1 MTDKTT
7 FPAESRPPD
16 VNRPDVVAEVTE
28 AFEAYEAALMS
39 NDVATLDALF
49 WRDPRTV
56 RFGADG
62 PAYGFDAIAAFRRD
76 RDVAGLARVLERV
89 VITSFGENF
98 ATALCAYRRT
108 ATGRVGW
115 QSQSW
120 VRMAEGWRI
129 VAAHVSLGPVGGEIP
144 PA

>member
-1 MTDKTT
+1 MDSADGN
-7 FPAESRPPD
+7 PEI
-16 VNRPDVVAEVTE
+16 NRPDVLAEVTA
-28 AFEAYEAALMS
+28 AFERYEAALMS

-49 WRDPRTV
+49 WRDSRTV

-76 RDVAGLARVLERV
+76 RDVAGLARALETV
-89 VITSFGENF
+89 VITSFGDRF

-108 ATGRVGW
+108 ASGRAGW

-129 VAAHVSLGPVGGEIP
+129 VAAHVSLGPAP
-144 PA
+144 

>member
-1 MTDKTT
+1 MDDM
-7 FPAESRPPD
+7 E
-16 VNRPDVVAEVTE
+16 VNRPEVVAAVTA
-28 AFEAYEAALMS
+28 AFERYEAALMT
-39 NDVATLDALF
+39 NDVATLNALF

-62 PAYGFDAIAAFRRD
+62 PAYGFDAIAAFRSG
-76 RDVAGLARVLERV
+76 RDVSGLARVLESV
-89 VITSFGENF
+89 VITSFGDRF

-129 VAAHVSLGPVGGEIP
+129 VAAHVSLE
-144 PA
+144 PAP

>member
-1 MTDKTT
+1 MDDTNNH
-7 FPAESRPPD
+7 PESGAPEI
-16 VNRPDVVAEVTE
+16 NRPDVLAEVTA
-28 AFEAYEAALMS
+28 AFERYEAALMS

-56 RFGADG
+56 RFGTDG

-76 RDVAGLARVLERV
+76 RDVAGLARVLDTV
-89 VITSFGENF
+89 VITSFGDRF

-120 VRMAEGWRI
+120 VRMGEGMGEGWRI
-129 VAAHVSLGPVGGEIP
+129 VAAHVSLGPVP
-144 PA
+144 

>member
-1 MTDKTT
+1 MDMDT
-7 FPAESRPPD
+7 
-16 VNRPDVVAEVTE
+16 NRPEVVAEVTA
-28 AFEAYEAALMS
+28 AFDRYEAALMS
-39 NDVATLDALF
+39 NDVETLNSLF

-62 PAYGFDAIAAFRRD
+62 PAYGHAEIAAFRRG
-76 RDVAGLARVLERV
+76 RDVTDLTRTLERV
-89 VITSFGENF
+89 VITSFGGDF

-120 VRMAEGWRI
+120 VRMPEGWRI
-129 VAAHVSLGPVGGEIP
+129 VAAHVSLSQTSLGPAP
-144 PA
+144 